1 MPLASRTGEVRYRI
15 KGTPGADAYNLIT
28 TVSQVYQTATGT
40 FNPNSFTAYAYQ
52 GKELAIG
59 MYLQCWGSSD
69 NENWTYI
76 SYRQITYSNTGLT
89 VNVSSRY
96 KYYIVR
102 LYDHNP
108 STDINAEPNFL
119 ASATVPVIKDGEPGA
134 QGNPGAKMRMRT
146 WASGTYYMR
155 GVGTEEWY
163 DVVEYEGRLYL
174 CRVSHTSSSSNSP
187 ATDTGYWEAAQNWTF
202 IATKLLLAEK
212 IKANMIDADG
222 LEAKNVDITGKIYA
236 EEGELGKMTIK
247 ADTADDGLYLKDDTY
262 GSEMSI
268 KSRMYMTIPYNVF
281 DVNPGLD
288 SSNVLLYVKKR
299 RGNSLDRALYV
310 DGVAEVYGRLGVGK
324 GKNTGFNQF
333 SPALVAEGISCY
345 GQFCL
350 PTKTVTS
357 TSSLDSTSSYVVLNF
372 SSSGGY
378 IRLPSTNLTDG
389 QTIIIRNIGS
399 NNVTVYGNMKNERND
414 SITQY
419 TFNTGGRLHVHTYY
433 QNGNY
438 WIVNNLN

>member
-1 MPLASRTGEVRYRI
+1 MPLASRTGMVTYRI
-15 KGTPGADAYNLIT
+15 KDAYYIVT
-28 TVSQVYQTATGT
+28 SVSQVYQTSTGV
-40 FNPNSFTAYAYQ
+40 FNPSVFRVYAYK
-52 GKELAIG
+52 GKLPAVG
-59 MYLQCWGSSD
+59 MYLQCWGSTD
-69 NENWTYI
+69 NINWTYI
-76 SYRQITYSNTGLT
+76 TYKVLTETLYYIDIT
-89 VNVSSRY
+89 VKAAY

-108 STDINAEPNFL
+108 STDIYNEPNFY
-119 ASATVPVIKDGEPGA
+119 ASASVSVIKDGEPGA

-155 GVGTEEWY
+155 GVGDEEWY

-187 ATDTGYWEAAQNWTF
+187 ATDTGYWETAQNWTF

-222 LEAKNVDITGKIYA
+222 LEAKNANITGKIYA

-262 GSEMSI
+262 GSEMSL
-268 KSRMYMTIPYNVF
+268 KSRMYMGIPYNVF
-281 DVNPGLD
+281 DVNPGRD
-288 SSNVLLYVKKR
+288 NSNVLLYVKKR

-350 PTKTVTS
+350 PVKTVTS

-389 QTIIIRNIGS
+389 QTIIIRNIGP

-419 TFNTGGRLHVHTYY
+419 TFSTGGRLHVHTYY
-433 QNGNY
+433 QNGSY